1 LLKILQN
8 LGEKM
13 RNTIAGLYFILTI
26 IFLTACGDNEQPQVQ
41 NQNQMMNKPLVEGVH
56 NVLVEEKLDANNY
69 SYLKVSENSNSFWI
83 AVNKMDINPGEYV
96 IFSKFM
102 EMKDFKSESLDRTF
116 ESILFVDDAAKSGS
130 EEQLKSPHQNI
141 VSGKDNS
148 VNVEPIK
155 DGYTIEQIYDKRS
168 SLEFKTVKVR
178 GKVVKV
184 NENIMGTNWIHIQDG
199 TGKEGT
205 HDLLLTSNESVKI
218 GTIVTAEG
226 KVIKDKDFGSGYFYS
241 VLLENSKITAE

>member
-1 LLKILQN
+1 MSKKLFSLLLIPVVVL
-8 LGEKM
+8 L
-13 RNTIAGLYFILTI
+13 IS
-26 IFLTACGDNEQPQVQ
+26 CGDKEQPEVQ
-41 NQNQMMNKPLVEGVH
+41 NQKQMTNNTPVEGVH
-56 NVLVEEKLDANNY
+56 NVLVEEKLEASNY
-69 SYLKVSENSNSFWI
+69 SYLKVNEQGNSFWI
-83 AVNKMDINPGEYV
+83 AVNKMEINPGEYV

-102 EMKDFKSESLDRTF
+102 EMKKFKSESLNRTF
-116 ESILFVDDAAKSGS
+116 ESILFVDDATKSGS

-141 VSGKDNS
+141 IAGKDGS

-155 DGYTIEQIYDKRS
+155 DGYTVEDIYAKKS
-168 SLEFKTVKVR
+168 SIEFKTVKVR

-205 HDLLLTSNESVKI
+205 HDLLVTSNELVKV
-218 GTIVTAEG
+218 GTTIVAEG

-241 VLLENSKITAE
+241 VLLENSKITIE